1 MPPRFFLLR
10 HGRSVANELGLIASH
25 ALHAGDAYG
34 LTPEGRR
41 QVERS
46 VQAAIADGS
55 LVAPTVVVASPLLR
69 ARESAAVAAS
79 LVGVDPTIDPRLT
92 ERGFG
97 DLDLGPDDAYAQVWE
112 ADRADPAH
120 TRWGVESVHHVLRR
134 AAAVVAE
141 LADGS
146 PHGSVLL
153 CTHGDVA
160 STLLCAARGAPMGH
174 HRDDGV
180 LDTGALREIPAI
192 HRLLDV
198 LV

>member
-25 ALHAGDAYG
+25 ALPAGDAYG
-34 LTPEGRR
+34 LTREGRR

-79 LVGVDPTIDPRLT
+79 LVGVVPAIDPRLT

-97 DLDLGPDDAYAQVWE
+97 DLDLGPDDAYTQVWE

-141 LADGS
+141 LADD
-146 PHGSVLL
+146 PAHGSVLL

-174 HRDDGV
+174 HRDDGAV
-180 LDTGALREIPAI
+180 DTGALREIPAI
-192 HRLLDV
+192 DRLLDV
-198 LV
+198 EV

>member
-25 ALHAGDAYG
+25 AVHAGDAYG
-34 LTPEGRR
+34 LTPEGRG

-55 LVAPTVVVASPLLR
+55 LIAPTVVVASPLQR
-69 ARESAAVAAS
+69 GRESAAVAAS
-79 LVGVDPTIDPRLT
+79 LVGVYPVIDPRLT

-120 TRWGVESVHHVLRR
+120 TRWGVESVHQVLRR
-134 AAAVVAE
+134 AAGVVAA

-160 STLLCAARGAPMGH
+160 SVLLCAARGAPMGH
-174 HRDDGV
+174 HRDDGD
-180 LDTGALREIPAI
+180 LDTGGLREIPAI
-192 HRLLDV
+192 DRLLDV
-198 LV
+198 QV

>member
-25 ALHAGDAYG
+25 ALPAGDAYG
-34 LTPEGRR
+34 LTREGRR

-79 LVGVDPTIDPRLT
+79 LVGVVPAIDPRLT

-97 DLDLGPDDAYAQVWE
+97 DLDLGPDDAYTQVWE

-141 LADGS
+141 LADD
-146 PHGSVLL
+146 PAHGSVLL

-174 HRDDGV
+174 HRDDGAV
-180 LDTGALREIPAI
+180 DTGALREIPAI
-192 HRLLDV
+192 DRLLDV